1 MTNEE
6 KVNKMIKDF
15 SSLNEEKQD
24 YILGILQA
32 LTFAKDEIV
41 NGQPDE
47 VDINKHEGVLK

>member
-6 KVNKMIKDF
+6 KVDKMIKDF

-32 LTFAKDEIV
+32 LTFAKDEVKAIQTESTHTKK
-41 NGQPDE
+41 GA
-47 VDINKHEGVLK
+47 KK